1 MAGGHHSA
9 GRHQAST
16 AQVGSFGNAERLPNA
31 SLGGT
36 STGTAAL
43 SGKSKLTRLS
53 TTPDSHISRICNEV
67 AKGRSFA
74 TQTINQNSRQVA
86 NLEAP
91 NARIRRS
98 MHEGPDGSTNT
109 GHDCV
114 QGRLGFPQ
122 VYPEPHC
129 APGHDVESSEGL

>member
-1 MAGGHHSA
+1 MAGGHHSV

-16 AQVGSFGNAERLPNA
+16 AQIGSSGNAERIPNA
-31 SLGGT
+31 SLGRT

-53 TTPDSHISRICNEV
+53 TTPHSHISGICNEM

-74 TQTINQNSRQVA
+74 TQTINQSSRQVA
-86 NLEAP
+86 NLETS
-91 NARIRRS
+91 NARIRQG

-109 GHDCV
+109 G
-114 QGRLGFPQ
+114 
-122 VYPEPHC
+122 
-129 APGHDVESSEGL
+129 